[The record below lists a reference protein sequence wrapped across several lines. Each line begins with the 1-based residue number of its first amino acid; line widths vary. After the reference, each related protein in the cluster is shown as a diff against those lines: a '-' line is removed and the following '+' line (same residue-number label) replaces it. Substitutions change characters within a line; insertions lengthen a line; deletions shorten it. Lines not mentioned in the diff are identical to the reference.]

1 VAGKKTP
8 VIAQTEALDVTQYTA
23 HYEML
28 RAQVM
33 GPAPGQ
39 GQLRGIGLALL
50 LREGVPGW
58 LKAVRD
64 LLLAQ
69 LSRAG
74 AEPSKTEG
82 RAAFVSFTNAAV
94 TAGMVPCGRPYEITM
109 LLASLVLST
118 RHPTGLSR
126 GDGGY
131 RACP

>member
-1 VAGKKTP
+1 MR
-8 VIAQTEALDVTQYTA
+8 QYTA

-28 RAQVM
+28 RAQVT

-64 LLLAQ
+64 LLRAQ
-69 LSRAG
+69 PSRAS
-74 AEPSKTEG
+74 AEPSKKE
-82 RAAFVSFTNAAV
+82 AQAAV
-94 TAGMVPCGRPYEITM
+94 VSLPNEAAAAGMVPYGRPHEITM

-118 RHPTGLSR
+118 RHQTGLSP

-131 RACP
+131 RACQ

>member
-1 VAGKKTP
+1 M
-8 VIAQTEALDVTQYTA
+8 TQYTVQ
-23 HYEML
+23 YEML

-74 AEPSKTEG
+74 AEPSKTEE
-82 RAAFVSFTNAAV
+82 RAAFVSFRNEAV

-118 RHPTGLSR
+118 RHPAGLSPV
-126 GDGGY
+126 DGGY

>member
-1 VAGKKTP
+1 MR
-8 VIAQTEALDVTQYTA
+8 QYTA

-28 RAQVM
+28 RAQVT

-64 LLLAQ
+64 LLRAQ
-69 LSRAG
+69 LSRAS
-74 AEPSKTEG
+74 AEPGKTEG
-82 RAAFVSFTNAAV
+82 RATLVSLPNEAAA
-94 TAGMVPCGRPYEITM
+94 TGMVPSGRPHEITM

-118 RHPTGLSR
+118 RHPSGLSP